1 MAVGVFNQANDLGAC
16 FRAWLGQLLSLRPT
30 GLPKPMDP
38 RSIPGNQVVLWVA
51 LAVGLA
57 VALVIGSAVG
67 SADIRF
73 VAGVLAI
80 IPAVVIVVKLKT
92 NIWILLPIGWY
103 FGGTLPWLPVPFS
116 VRNLCF
122 LAVIASFTVFYAMR
136 AVPWKRKSNV
146 SVMDS
151 LIYINLG
158 YLLTVYVRN
167 PAGFWA
173 IQTDIVGGRP
183 YMEIALAFG
192 AFLILSRVQISNA
205 IANVFPLFF
214 VIPAWTVGIL
224 DVVGRINPQIG
235 YRLNSLYSGVGPN
248 ETFGSTQSE
257 AEVGTTRLI
266 GLQSAGYISIL
277 ALCARYNPVTL
288 FSPLYPWRTIMLAAS
303 LGLIFLS
310 GFRSLILFAVVA
322 FMLSAILHRRLQ
334 DLWVA
339 ISASFLALI
348 FIIVLQGNFL
358 QLPLTMQR
366 ALSWLPADWD
376 AEAVMDA
383 KASTQWR
390 LDMWGWAWNDD
401 RILRDR
407 VWGQGFGF
415 TIEDM
420 NLIVSSLAAGGGS
433 SGLLG
438 GSDREQFMI
447 TGTLH
452 SGPLSSIKFIGIVG
466 LTLYYALLSYMS
478 ILAWRICKQALGTKA
493 FTLALF
499 VCIPIIYEPFN
510 FVFVFGALEGGYPT
524 TLFRAGLLS
533 MTQWYVQNLS
543 DSLPIETGARFPK
556 PKSSVSQSEGVL
568 RRQR

>member
-1 MAVGVFNQANDLGAC
+1 MDL
-16 FRAWLGQLLSLRPT
+16 
-30 GLPKPMDP
+30 
-38 RSIPGNQVVLWVA
+38 RSISGNQIIIWIA

-67 SADIRF
+67 SADMRF

-80 IPAVVIVVKLKT
+80 IPAVFIFVKLKT
-92 NIWILLPIGWY
+92 NIWVLLPIGWY
-103 FGGTLPWLPVPFS
+103 LSGTLPWLPVPLS

-136 AVPWKRKSNV
+136 VVPWNRKSNV
-146 SVMDS
+146 SVMNS
-151 LIYINLG
+151 LIYINIG

-167 PAGFWA
+167 PAGFFA
-173 IQTDIVGGRP
+173 LQTNIVGGRP
-183 YMEIALAFG
+183 YLEIALALG
-192 AFLILSRVQISNA
+192 AYLVLRSVKMSNA
-205 IANVFPLFF
+205 VANVFPLFF

-235 YRLNSLYSGVGPN
+235 YRLNSLYSGVGPS

-257 AEVGTTRLI
+257 AEVGTTRLT
-266 GLQSAGYISIL
+266 GLQSAGYVSIL

-288 FSPLYPWRTIMLAAS
+288 FSPLYPWRIIMLAAS
-303 LGLIFLS
+303 LGLVFLS
-310 GFRSLILFAVVA
+310 GFRSLILFALVA
-322 FMLSAILHRRLQ
+322 FTLSAILRRRLQ

-339 ISASFLALI
+339 ISAALLALF

-358 QLPLTMQR
+358 TLPLTMQR
-366 ALSWLPADWD
+366 TLSWLPGDWD

-390 LDMWGWAWNDD
+390 FDMWVWAWNDD

-420 NLIVSSLAAGGGS
+420 NLIANSLASGGGS
-433 SGLLG
+433 SDMLG

-466 LTLYYALLSYMS
+466 FMLYYALLCYMS
-478 ILAWRICKQALGTKA
+478 ILAWRVSKQALGTKA

-510 FVFVFGALEGGYPT
+510 FVFVFGALEGSYPT

-533 MTQWYVQNLS
+533 MTQRYVEDLKN
-543 DSLPIETGARFPK
+543 SLPIETGARLTTSG
-556 PKSSVSQSEGVL
+556 SSVP
-568 RRQR
+568 